1 MGMATFDVE
10 QQATDMRWRDLEQP
24 AVWSHVGMRNS
35 DSHASIRMS
44 LIIHEM
50 TPRVRRH
57 VIRLLSRC
65 YVYVRQ
71 HGGDY
76 LLLFASATGK
86 KMKDHWRLQLW
97 TKNY

>member
-1 MGMATFDVE
+1 MTLAAYQDTDFINE
-10 QQATDMRWRDLEQP
+10 QNFVAANITACMHMRMR
-24 AVWSHVGMRNS
+24 RNS

-76 LLLFASATGK
+76 YLPALLERKRKITG
-86 KMKDHWRLQLW
+86 DY
-97 TKNY
+97 TAVN